1 MTLISITGAS
11 GTMGK
16 AAVDNLMTDP
26 QNRLRILLRKTKR
39 GKKAFRRI
47 RKRYGDRIEVIFGD
61 IRNYKDCEK
70 LCDRSDYLLHLAAVI
85 PPVADHDETL
95 TLETNRDGTENLIRA
110 VLEGGNQTRF
120 IYISTVA
127 IYGNRNEKHPWG
139 RVGDPLVTSAF
150 DVYGQSKTIAEYK
163 VMESGLKYW
172 AVLRQT
178 GILYD
183 NILMNNIRDGL
194 MFHTP
199 WNVPIEWV
207 TANDSGILMKNIVRS
222 DLEGKTEGF
231 WNRVYN
237 IGGGE
242 AARQTGYETFDDGFR
257 LIGGSVRDFFEPHW
271 NLPRNFHCFWFS
283 DSDELEE
290 RFHFRTQGSEDF
302 WKWYNKKHWIY
313 CAGKIL
319 PAKLLRRLIIE
330 PLLQDTNAPAYWLK
344 HNDIARIQAYFG
356 GRNMYDALP
365 RLWEDTELFCE
376 SERYESLRSGQNH
389 QRLDHGYDEN
399 REDCELSLP
408 DMKKAAVFRGGACL
422 SEEMKT
428 GDLYGKLRWRCH
440 EGHEFTASPYT
451 VLKAGHWCPVC
462 CQTPLEWNMDLVAKH
477 SPFHAQVWKDSHSDE
492 ECFHYLLKDRKSGME
507 KLT

>member
-1 MTLISITGAS
+1 MALISITGAS
-11 GTMGK
+11 GTMGT
-16 AAVDNLMTDP
+16 AAADQLMLDP
-26 QNRLRILLRKTKR
+26 ENRLRLLLRRTRR

-47 RKRYGDRIEVIFGD
+47 KRKYGGRTEVLFGD
-61 IRNYKDCEK
+61 IRNYHDCEK
-70 LCDRSDYLLHLAAVI
+70 LCDGADYLLHLAAVI
-85 PPVADHDETL
+85 PPEADHDETL
-95 TLETNRDGTENLIRA
+95 TMETNRDGTENLIRA
-110 VLEGGNQTRF
+110 VLETGNRTKF

-150 DVYGQSKTIAEYK
+150 DVYGQSKTIAEFAIL
-163 VMESGLKYW
+163 ESALKCW

-207 TANDSGILMKNIVRS
+207 TAKDSGILLRNIIRS
-222 DLEGKTEGF
+222 DMESKTEGF

-237 IGGGE
+237 IGGGA
-242 AARQTGYETFDDGFR
+242 AARQTGYETFNDGFR
-257 LIGGSVRDFFEPHW
+257 LIGGSVKDFFEPQW

-290 RFHFRTQGSEDF
+290 RFHFRTQGCEEF
-302 WKWYNKKHWIY
+302 WKHYEKKHRVY
-313 CAGKIL
+313 GAGKIL

-330 PLLQDTNAPAYWLK
+330 PLLQDTNAPAYWLD
-344 HNDIARIQAYFG
+344 HNDTARIQAYFG
-356 GRNMYDALP
+356 GMEAYKALP
-365 RLWEDTELFCE
+365 RRWEATKLLCKSE
-376 SERYESLRSGQNH
+376 SYAGILSGQDH
-389 QRLDHGYDEN
+389 EKLDHGYDETRKD
-399 REDCELSLP
+399 RELCLP
-408 DMKKAAVFRGGACL
+408 DMKKAAEFRGGACL
-422 SEEMKT
+422 STEMKA
-428 GDLYGKLRWRCH
+428 GDLTGKLRWRCH

-451 VLKAGHWCPVC
+451 VLKAGHWCPLC
-462 CQTPLEWNMDLVAKH
+462 CQTPLVWNMDAVAKH

-492 ECFHYLLKDRKSGME
+492 ECFRYFLKDGGSGME
-507 KLT
+507 KQT